1 MEQEKTYLDGF
12 QEAEANAKD
21 LVDLLLMG
29 LKKVQEATTI
39 TEAKQWAKYYL
50 IKSEKFRNV

>member
-1 MEQEKTYLDGF
+1 MVHDADYLETLTEL
-12 QEAEANAKD
+12 QNQKD
-21 LVDLLLMG
+21 LAELLLIG

-39 TEAKQWAKYYL
+39 TEAKHWAKFYL